1 MGCKG
6 FVWVCLIYCNIFWG
20 VAFYATLEPMNPEL
34 KDPLPETPADKCITA
49 FGGVRALA
57 RALERNPSSVVRW
70 RKPKD
75 EGGSNGAVPSALQ
88 GRILAI
94 AQARGLSLTAEDLIL
109 RTASDWRLDD

>member
-1 MGCKG
+1 MT
-6 FVWVCLIYCNIFWG
+6 
-20 VAFYATLEPMNPEL
+20 AETLTSS
-34 KDPLPETPADKCITA
+34 PETPADKCIAA

-109 RTASDWRLDD
+109 RSAVDWQLDA

>member
-1 MGCKG
+1 MTAETITTS
-6 FVWVCLIYCNIFWG
+6 L
-20 VAFYATLEPMNPEL
+20 
-34 KDPLPETPADKCITA
+34 ETPADKCIEA

-94 AQARGLSLTAEDLIL
+94 AQARGLSLTAEDMIL
-109 RTASDWRLDD
+109 RSAKDWSL

>member
-1 MGCKG
+1 M
-6 FVWVCLIYCNIFWG
+6 I
-20 VAFYATLEPMNPEL
+20 AET
-34 KDPLPETPADKCITA
+34 KDPSLETHLETPADKCITA

-94 AQARGLSLTAEDLIL
+94 AQARGLSLSAEDLIL
-109 RTASDWRLDD
+109 RTAGDWQLDA

>member
-1 MGCKG
+1 MT
-6 FVWVCLIYCNIFWG
+6 
-20 VAFYATLEPMNPEL
+20 AETLTSS
-34 KDPLPETPADKCITA
+34 PETPADKCIAA

-109 RTASDWRLDD
+109 RTVLDE

>member
-1 MGCKG
+1 MTENTE
-6 FVWVCLIYCNIFWG
+6 I
-20 VAFYATLEPMNPEL
+20 P
-34 KDPLPETPADKCITA
+34 TPADRCIEA

-88 GRILAI
+88 GRILDI

-109 RTASDWRLDD
+109 RTAGDWISDES

>member
-1 MGCKG
+1 MTENTE
-6 FVWVCLIYCNIFWG
+6 I
-20 VAFYATLEPMNPEL
+20 P
-34 KDPLPETPADKCITA
+34 TPADRCIDA

-75 EGGSNGAVPSALQ
+75 EGGSAGAVPSALQ

-94 AQARGLSLTAEDLIL
+94 AQARGLSLTAEDLIV
-109 RTASDWRLDD
+109 RTAEDWAANES

>member
-1 MGCKG
+1 MT
-6 FVWVCLIYCNIFWG
+6 
-20 VAFYATLEPMNPEL
+20 AETLTSS
-34 KDPLPETPADKCITA
+34 PETPADKCIAA

-94 AQARGLSLTAEDLIL
+94 AQARGLSLTADDLIL
-109 RTASDWRLDD
+109 RTVLDE

>member
-1 MGCKG
+1 MT
-6 FVWVCLIYCNIFWG
+6 
-20 VAFYATLEPMNPEL
+20 AETLTSTS
-34 KDPLPETPADKCITA
+34 ETPADKCITA

-109 RTASDWRLDD
+109 RTAGEWISDES

>member
-1 MGCKG
+1 MGCKW
-6 FVWVCLIYCNIFWG
+6 FAWVYTRYFKAG
-20 VAFYATLEPMNPEL
+20 VAFYATLPGMIAET
-34 KDPLPETPADKCITA
+34 KDPALETPADKCIDA

-94 AQARGLSLTAEDLIL
+94 AQARGLNLTAEDLIL
-109 RTASDWRLDD
+109 RSAKDWSL

>member
-1 MGCKG
+1 MT
-6 FVWVCLIYCNIFWG
+6 
-20 VAFYATLEPMNPEL
+20 AAT
-34 KDPLPETPADKCITA
+34 KDPALETPADKCIDA

-75 EGGSNGAVPSALQ
+75 EGGSAGAVPSALQ

-109 RTASDWRLDD
+109 RTAQDWAANES

>member
-1 MGCKG
+1 MT
-6 FVWVCLIYCNIFWG
+6 
-20 VAFYATLEPMNPEL
+20 AETLNSS
-34 KDPLPETPADKCITA
+34 PETPADRCISA

-75 EGGSNGAVPSALQ
+75 EGGSAGAVPSALQ

-109 RTASDWRLDD
+109 RTAQDWAANES

>member
-1 MGCKG
+1 MT
-6 FVWVCLIYCNIFWG
+6 
-20 VAFYATLEPMNPEL
+20 AETLTSS
-34 KDPLPETPADKCITA
+34 PETPADKCIAA

-109 RTASDWRLDD
+109 RTADDWQLDD

>member
-1 MGCKG
+1 MTE
-6 FVWVCLIYCNIFWG
+6 N
-20 VAFYATLEPMNPEL
+20 TEL
-34 KDPLPETPADKCITA
+34 QTPADRCIDA

-57 RALERNPSSVVRW
+57 RALERNPSSMVRW

-75 EGGSNGAVPSALQ
+75 EGGSAGAVPSALQ

-109 RTASDWRLDD
+109 RTAEDWAV

>member
-1 MGCKG
+1 MTEEIK
-6 FVWVCLIYCNIFWG
+6 
-20 VAFYATLEPMNPEL
+20 EPST
-34 KDPLPETPADKCITA
+34 ETPADRCILA

-75 EGGSNGAVPSALQ
+75 EGGSAGAVPSGLQ

-94 AQARGLSLTAEDLIL
+94 AQERGLHLTAEDMIL
-109 RTASDWRLDD
+109 RTAKDWSL

>member
-1 MGCKG
+1 MT
-6 FVWVCLIYCNIFWG
+6 
-20 VAFYATLEPMNPEL
+20 AETLTSS
-34 KDPLPETPADKCITA
+34 PETPADKCIAA

-94 AQARGLSLTAEDLIL
+94 SQARGLSLTAEDLIL
-109 RTASDWRLDD
+109 LTADDWQLDD